1 MRYFAKHWYK
11 TTACLTTIFTAFPL
25 FAQPIE
31 NIPTSH
37 YELEKIII
45 FSRHGLRSPLTEKGS
60 DLEKS
65 TP

>member
-37 YELEKIII
+37 YELEK
-45 FSRHGLRSPLTEKGS
+45 SLYLADTGYVPSYRKRQ
-60 DLEKS
+60 
-65 TP
+65 